1 MGLKMTKKL
10 KLPALHIAQQKVW
23 EGRARYN
30 VVCLGRRSG
39 KTALGIMLAL
49 GASGCCDL
57 AMGALQ
63 GVPVGWFAPTYKVL
77 DLAWRESKQRLNP
90 IITNKNEQSKRLEIM
105 GGGTIDFWSLED
117 EDAGRGRKYAR
128 VIIDEAGIAKRL
140 QPTWENAI
148 RPTLTD
154 LGGDAWFLSTPKGR
168 NYFYDC
174 YQRGINNQH
183 NWASWQMP
191 TACNPFINPAEIEEA
206 RLNLPERTF
215 QQEYLAQFLDDAGG
229 VFRNIRACTYEIKGA
244 DWWRAEQKQNDGR
257 AYVIGVDLARVEDF
271 TVITVVDARDRKI
284 VAIDRFNQVEYVMQ
298 LERLV
303 AMSQR
308 FKGAPILIESN
319 NTGIPFIE
327 LAHRRGLPVR
337 PFQTTNA
344 SKSEIIEKLA
354 IAFEQGTISIPDYE
368 PLINELM
375 CFDQERLA
383 GGSIRYSA
391 PHGQHDDT
399 VMSLAIAWHGAAGM
413 AQSSPIS
420 STTRRF

>member
-1 MGLKMTKKL
+1 MAGRLFYGAKMTKKL

-90 IITNKNEQSKRLEIM
+90 IITNKNEQSTRLEIM

-154 LGGDAWFLSTPKGR
+154 LGGDAWF
-168 NYFYDC
+168 
-174 YQRGINNQH
+174 YQR
-183 NWASWQMP
+183 P
-191 TACNPFINPAEIEEA
+191 K
-206 RLNLPERTF
+206 
-215 QQEYLAQFLDDAGG
+215 DA
-229 VFRNIRACTYEIKGA
+229 II
-244 DWWRAEQKQNDGR
+244 
-257 AYVIGVDLARVEDF
+257 F
-271 TVITVVDARDRKI
+271 TIA
-284 VAIDRFNQVEYVMQ
+284 
-298 LERLV
+298 
-303 AMSQR
+303 
-308 FKGAPILIESN
+308 
-319 NTGIPFIE
+319 
-327 LAHRRGLPVR
+327 
-337 PFQTTNA
+337 TNA
-344 SKSEIIEKLA
+344 ASITSTTGHRGKCRPPA
-354 IAFEQGTISIPDYE
+354 IRLSIP
-368 PLINELM
+368 PKSKKHGLIYLSGLSS
-375 CFDQERLA
+375 R
-383 GGSIRYSA
+383 SIW
-391 PHGQHDDT
+391 
-399 VMSLAIAWHGAAGM
+399 L
-413 AQSSPIS
+413 SS
-420 STTRRF
+420 

>member
-1 MGLKMTKKL
+1 MTKRL

-23 EGRARYN
+23 QGRARYN

-49 GASGCCDL
+49 GASACSDL
-57 AMGALQ
+57 ATAALQ
-63 GVPVGWFAPTYKVL
+63 GYPVGWFAPTYKVL
-77 DLAWRESKQRLNP
+77 DAAWRESKDRLKP
-90 IITNKNEQSKRLEIM
+90 VITCKSEQSKRLEII
-105 GGGTIDFWSLED
+105 GGGAVDFWSLED
-117 EDAGRGRKYAR
+117 EDAGRGRKYSR

-140 QPTWENAI
+140 QPAWENAI

-154 LGGDAWFLSTPKGR
+154 FGGDAWFLSTPKGR

-174 YQRGINNQH
+174 YQRGVNH
-183 NWASWQMP
+183 EPNWASWQMP
-191 TACNPFINPAEIEEA
+191 TACNPFIHPDEIEEA
-206 RLNLPERTF
+206 RRNLPERTF

-229 VFRNIRACTYEIKGA
+229 VFRNIRACTYEINGD
-244 DWWRAEQKQNDGR
+244 DWWRKEQKNADAR

-271 TVITVVDARDRKI
+271 TVITVVDARDRKV
-284 VAIDRFNQVEYVMQ
+284 VAVDRFNQVEYVMQ

-319 NTGIPFIE
+319 NTGLPFLE
-327 LAHRRGLPVR
+327 QAKRRGLPVR
-337 PFQTTNA
+337 AFQTTNA
-344 SKSEIIEKLA
+344 SKAEIIEKLA
-354 IAFEQGTISIPDYE
+354 IAFEQGTISIPDYS

-375 CFDQERLA
+375 CFDQERLPS
-383 GGSIRYSA
+383 GMIRYGA

-399 VMSLAIAWHGAAGM
+399 VMSLAIAFYGATGI
-413 AQSSPIS
+413 AQSAPITS
-420 STTRRF
+420 GARIY